1 MKTGEEIVKWIKE
14 YYFKFHH
21 VGETSGVGFIHE
33 LDIKKFLDE
42 LDKYSQSNV
51 KEKKA

>member
-1 MKTGEEIVKWIKE
+1 MKTGEEIVKWIKD

-21 VGETSGVGFIHE
+21 IGEQSGIGFIHE

-42 LDKYSQSNV
+42 LDKYSRA
-51 KEKKA
+51 KEEKKA